1 MGDLPGQAQGGRDSL
16 LLSHDCVSVP
26 SSTPRAA
33 AAALITARTDLGERP
48 PRELMAGM
56 SQRPPSMYWCVG
68 PEGSSMCPEHA
79 METHDGAADM
89 GSKLSVPGGD
99 PTARCPGTEDIHTAY
114 KQGDPSRAR
123 HLIREACD
131 ETTSQL
137 ERGQLLNISVAYG
150 DLETVRC
157 LLTERRVELPTEP
170 TDDNPAVVAAHFGHT
185 DIVHELLESLPGNC
199 QDVSSSPPLRG
210 PSS

>member
-1 MGDLPGQAQGGRDSL
+1 MMFLPPGRDSL

-79 METHDGAADM
+79 METHDGKNHACPM
-89 GSKLSVPGGD
+89 GSLGRVRTRGFQPKDLK
-99 PTARCPGTEDIHTAY
+99 C
-114 KQGDPSRAR
+114 
-123 HLIREACD
+123 
-131 ETTSQL
+131 QL
-137 ERGQLLNISVAYG
+137 
-150 DLETVRC
+150 
-157 LLTERRVELPTEP
+157 
-170 TDDNPAVVAAHFGHT
+170 FGEFF
-185 DIVHELLESLPGNC
+185 IIKYLFGFSLQSNC
-199 QDVSSSPPLRG
+199 QGAVGQNLVCILKILRIRA
-210 PSS
+210 SLHVA